1 MLLQNEHLLKVSHL
15 GPNISARTYTIAIH
29 RYITPAVLDGRPVH
43 IQSCRS
49 ISKVVNNAV
58 SLIAEK
64 HNKTVAHAAYRNE
77 DKNTVVDA
85 ANIREGSTL
94 AFENPLDVNWSM
106 FEQDG
111 NCHDCPVNR
120 LTDHE
125 YRRTIGIA
133 KKQEAIKWIGE
144 QGGDVASRAAPHF
157 RKVGWDVDASTFR
170 KWRRNK
176 EE

>member
-1 MLLQNEHLLKVSHL
+1 FYF
-15 GPNISARTYTIAIH
+15 P
-29 RYITPAVLDGRPVH
+29 
-43 IQSCRS
+43 SCRS
-49 ISKVVNNAV
+49 ISEVVNNAV

-111 NCHDCPVNR
+111 NCHDCPVNL

-125 YRRTIGIA
+125 RSHSDTQFIHKLNFTMRQAIGIA

-144 QGGDVASRAAPHF
+144 QGGGVASRAAPHF

>member
-15 GPNISARTYTIAIH
+15 GPNISAHHASCSGRTACTH
-29 RYITPAVLDGRPVH
+29 TM
-43 IQSCRS
+43 
-49 ISKVVNNAV
+49 NNAV

-111 NCHDCPVNR
+111 NCHDCPVNL

-125 YRRTIGIA
+125 YRRSGML
-133 KKQEAIKWIGE
+133 
-144 QGGDVASRAAPHF
+144 
-157 RKVGWDVDASTFR
+157 
-170 KWRRNK
+170 NC
-176 EE
+176 